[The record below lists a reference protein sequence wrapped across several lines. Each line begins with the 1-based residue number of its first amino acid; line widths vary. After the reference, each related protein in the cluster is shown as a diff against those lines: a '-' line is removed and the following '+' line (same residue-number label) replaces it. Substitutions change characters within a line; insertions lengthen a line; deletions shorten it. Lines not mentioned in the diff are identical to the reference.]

1 MRKKLNLGL
10 RYMKTYKARS
20 FAIILSMVLSVAM
33 IVGILTLTK
42 TEDMNSLQTMKY
54 NTGIYHTTFKDL
66 NEKQLKIIEN
76 SENLENVGAFN
87 FHGITTDKEKQS
99 VIMVNCNE
107 DYIISNSKLEKGRFA
122 KSRNEIVAE
131 EWVLKN
137 LGLEPKLNQTIKL
150 NIEDTN
156 KNVKDEEFKLVGI
169 IKDRPTEKQ
178 NGKMQMYLP
187 LQKNSE
193 HLEVG
198 LAFNEKIDIPAY
210 TLELAK
216 KANVDKDNISNSDDL
231 ITIARDAN
239 NVSLNTVLSAL
250 VISLI
255 CGVVVY
261 SIFNISMYKRFKE
274 YGILRAIGARN
285 FKVFKLIL
293 NELMTLSLIGIPIG
307 TVLGLVVSAIS
318 NKYASELKTNIA
330 LNGEIIK
337 LHMIYPIVEI
347 VLAILF
353 MVVILFLIAFFTYRK
368 INKLSI
374 IDVIKGNR
382 KSNNVKRNMITVK
395 TLRKYMKTYKAISL
409 KNILRNKKRCMM
421 IILSMSIC
429 GILFI
434 NSNYKSHLSQ
444 EDDVFIDR
452 DMYSNSDMRIDVYGS
467 ENQRGGLTKEDIK
480 KIENIDGVKEVVKSQ
495 IMNGRMVMDENDI
508 TNKGYFE
515 SINKSI
521 RGANMFKGYLVK
533 DKLNNELILKQ
544 NLRGYDDK
552 ALKGLN
558 NYLVE
563 GNIDIEKMK
572 NEDLAVIYIP
582 RVIEEKYEGE
592 TYYRTVDNGKPVT
605 DIKIGDT
612 VKVKFREDGKRPA
625 PEFYTLEDTDAKYIE
640 KEFKV
645 GAIVSYPFMAEDTYT
660 GDNGIDVIVSDNKFT
675 QDTGSEAYQ
684 AININ
689 LEQGAN
695 DKKIYDEI
703 LKTTIKVN
711 GAMARNIIE
720 EKENAAAMYEKS
732 RIYNA
737 AMVAVLFVITIV
749 NIVNNISQSILDRTN
764 EFGMLRAV
772 GLNNKDFKKM
782 IIFEGLIY
790 TVISSLIIIGV
801 SLVLNKMTYNS
812 FGLSKYGIE
821 FSIRYVDY
829 ILIIGLNALVGVL
842 TTYFPAKKLEKISVV
857 EMVNINE

>member
-10 RYMKTYKARS
+10 RYMQTYKARS

-54 NTGIYHTTFKDL
+54 NTGIYHTTFKNL
-66 NEKQLKIIEN
+66 NDKQLKIIEN
-76 SENLENVGAFN
+76 SGNLENVGAFN
-87 FHGITTDKEKQS
+87 FHGITTDKEKQN
-99 VIMVNCNE
+99 VIMLNCNE

-122 KSRNEIVAE
+122 KNKNEIVAE

-137 LGLEPKLNQTIKL
+137 LGLEPKLNQVIKL
-150 NIEDTN
+150 NIEDTS
-156 KNVKDEEFKLVGI
+156 KNIKDEEFKLVGI

-178 NGKMQMYLP
+178 IGKMQMYLP

-193 HLEVG
+193 NLEVG
-198 LAFNEKIDIPAY
+198 VAFNEKIDIPTY
-210 TLELAK
+210 ILELAK
-216 KANVDKDNISNSDDL
+216 KANVNKDNITSSEDL
-231 ITIARDAN
+231 ITISRDAN
-239 NVSLNTVLSAL
+239 NISLNIVLSAL

-255 CGVVVY
+255 CGIVVY

-285 FKVFKLIL
+285 FKVFRLIL

-307 TVLGLVVSAIS
+307 TVLGIIASTIS

-347 VLAILF
+347 ILAILF
-353 MVVILFLIAFFTYRK
+353 MSVILFLIAFFTYRK

-374 IDVIKGNR
+374 IDAIKGNR
-382 KSNNVKRNMITVK
+382 KSDNMKRNIITVK
-395 TLRKYMKTYKAISL
+395 TLRKYMKTYKTISF
-409 KNILRNKKRCMM
+409 KNIWRNKKRCIM

-434 NSNYKSHLSQ
+434 NSNYKSHLDQS
-444 EDDVFIDR
+444 DDFIVDR
-452 DMYSNSDMRIDVYGS
+452 SMFNNSDMRIDVYGTG
-467 ENQRGGLTKEDIK
+467 NQRGGLSKEDIN

-495 IMNGRMVMDENDI
+495 IMNGRMVMNEKDI
-508 TNKGYFE
+508 AIKGYFE
-515 SINKSI
+515 NINKSS
-521 RGANMFKGYLVK
+521 RGEGLFKGYLVK

-552 ALKGLN
+552 ALKELN

-563 GNIDIEKMK
+563 GSIDIERMK

-582 RVIEEKYEGE
+582 RVVDEKHGGKIEYNI
-592 TYYRTVDNGKPVT
+592 VDNGKPVA
-605 DIKIGDT
+605 DIKVGDT
-612 VKVKFREDGKRPA
+612 VKVKFREDGERSI
-625 PEFYTLEDTDAKYIE
+625 EFITLEDNDAKYIE

-645 GAIVSYPFMAEDTYT
+645 GAIVSYPFMAEDTYSS
-660 GDNGIDVIVSDNKFT
+660 DQCIDVIVSDNKFT
-675 QDTGSEAYQ
+675 KVTGSEDYQ

-689 LEQGAN
+689 LDKGVN
-695 DKKIYDEI
+695 DKKVYDEI

-711 GAMARNIIE
+711 GAMARNIME
-720 EKENAAAMYEKS
+720 EKANRDAMYEKS
-732 RIYNA
+732 RIYNSA
-737 AMVAVLFVITIV
+737 IVLVLFVIAIL

-790 TVISSLIIIGV
+790 TLISSLIIIVV

-812 FGLSKYGIE
+812 FEVSKYGID

-829 ILIIGLNALVGVL
+829 ILIIGINTLVGIL
-842 TTYFPAKKLEKISVV
+842 TTYLPAKRLEKISVV
-857 EMVNINE
+857 EMININE

>member
-20 FAIILSMVLSVAM
+20 FAIILSIVLSVAM

-66 NEKQLKIIEN
+66 NDKQLKIIEN

-107 DYIISNSKLEKGRFA
+107 DYIISNSRLEKGRFA
-122 KSRNEIVAE
+122 KARNEIVAE

-178 NGKMQMYLP
+178 IGKMQMYLP

-198 LAFNEKIDIPAY
+198 LAFNEKIDIPTY
-210 TLELAK
+210 ILELAK
-216 KANVDKDNISNSDDL
+216 KANVNKDNISSSDDL
-231 ITIARDAN
+231 ITISRDAN

-250 VISLI
+250 TISLI

-293 NELMTLSLIGIPIG
+293 NELMSLSLIGIPIG
-307 TVLGLVVSAIS
+307 IVLGLIVSAIS

-337 LHMIYPIVEI
+337 LHMIYPITEI
-347 VLAILF
+347 ILAILF
-353 MVVILFLIAFFTYRK
+353 MIVILLLIAFFTYRK

-374 IDVIKGNR
+374 IDAIKGNR
-382 KSNNVKRNMITVK
+382 KADNIKRNMITVK
-395 TLRKYMKTYKAISL
+395 ILRKYMKTYKAISF
-409 KNILRNKKRCMM
+409 KNILRNKKRCIM

-434 NSNYKSHLSQ
+434 NSNYKLHLSQ
-444 EDDVFIDR
+444 EDDFIIDR
-452 DMYSNSDMRIDVYGS
+452 AMYSNSDMRIDVYGT
-467 ENQRGGLTKEDIK
+467 ENQRGGLTKDDIN
-480 KIENIDGVKEVVKSQ
+480 KIENIAGVKEVVKSQ
-495 IMNGRMVMDENDI
+495 IMNGRMVMDEKDI

-515 SINKSI
+515 SENKSI
-521 RGANMFKGYLVK
+521 RGERLFKGYLVK

-552 ALKGLN
+552 ALKYLN

-572 NEDLAVIYIP
+572 NEDLAVVYIP
-582 RVIEEKYEGE
+582 RVTEEKHEGE
-592 TYYRTVDNGKPVT
+592 TYYETIDNGKPVA

-612 VKVKFREDGKRPA
+612 VKVKFREDGERPI
-625 PEFYTLEDTDAKYIE
+625 EFITLEDKDAKYIE

-660 GDNGIDVIVSDNKFT
+660 SDECIDVIVSDNKFK
-675 QDTGSEAYQ
+675 QITGSEAYQ

-695 DKKIYDEI
+695 DKKVYDEI

-720 EKENAAAMYEKS
+720 EKSNRDAMYEKS

-737 AMVAVLFVITIV
+737 GMVVVLFIIAIV

-790 TVISSLIIIGV
+790 TLISSLIIIGV

-812 FGLSKYGIE
+812 FGLSKYGID
-821 FSIRYVDY
+821 FSIRYMDY
-829 ILIIGLNALVGVL
+829 ILIIGLNTLVGVL
-842 TTYFPAKKLEKISVV
+842 TTYLPAKKLEKISVV

>member
-10 RYMKTYKARS
+10 RYMQTYKARS

-54 NTGIYHTTFKDL
+54 NTGIYHTTFKNL
-66 NEKQLKIIEN
+66 NDKQLKIIEN
-76 SENLENVGAFN
+76 SGNLENVGAFN
-87 FHGITTDKEKQS
+87 FHGITTDKEKQN
-99 VIMVNCNE
+99 VIMLNCNE

-122 KSRNEIVAE
+122 KNKNEIVAE

-137 LGLEPKLNQTIKL
+137 LGLEPKLNQVIKL
-150 NIEDTN
+150 NIEDTS
-156 KNVKDEEFKLVGI
+156 KNIKDEEFKLVGI

-178 NGKMQMYLP
+178 TGKMQMYLP
-187 LQKNSE
+187 LEKNSE

-198 LAFNEKIDIPAY
+198 LAFNEKIDIPTY
-210 TLELAK
+210 ISELAK
-216 KANVDKDNISNSDDL
+216 KANVNKDNITSSEDL
-231 ITIARDAN
+231 ITISRDAN
-239 NVSLNTVLSAL
+239 NISLNIVLSAL

-255 CGVVVY
+255 CGIVVY

-285 FKVFKLIL
+285 FKVFRLIL

-307 TVLGLVVSAIS
+307 TVLGIIASTIS

-347 VLAILF
+347 ILAILF
-353 MVVILFLIAFFTYRK
+353 MSVILFLIAFFTYRK

-374 IDVIKGNR
+374 IDAIKGNR
-382 KSNNVKRNMITVK
+382 KSDNMKRNIITVK
-395 TLRKYMKTYKAISL
+395 TLRKYMKTYKTISF
-409 KNILRNKKRCMM
+409 KNIWRNKKRCIM

-434 NSNYKSHLSQ
+434 NSNYKSHLDQS
-444 EDDVFIDR
+444 DDFIVDR
-452 DMYSNSDMRIDVYGS
+452 SMFNNSDMRIDVYGTG
-467 ENQRGGLTKEDIK
+467 NQRGGLSKEDIN

-495 IMNGRMVMDENDI
+495 IMNGRMVMNEKDI
-508 TNKGYFE
+508 AIKGYFE
-515 SINKSI
+515 NINKSS
-521 RGANMFKGYLVK
+521 RGEGLFKGYLVK

-552 ALKGLN
+552 ALKELN

-563 GNIDIEKMK
+563 GSIDIERMK

-582 RVIEEKYEGE
+582 RVVDEKHGGKIEYNI
-592 TYYRTVDNGKPVT
+592 VDNGKPVS
-605 DIKIGDT
+605 DIKVGDT
-612 VKVKFREDGKRPA
+612 VKVKFREDGKRSI
-625 PEFYTLEDTDAKYIE
+625 EFARLEDSGSKYIE

-645 GAIVSYPFMAEDTYT
+645 GAIVSYPFMAEDTYSS
-660 GDNGIDVIVSDNKFT
+660 DQCIDVIVSDNKFA
-675 QDTGSEAYQ
+675 QVTGGESYQ

-689 LEQGAN
+689 LDKGVN
-695 DKKIYDEI
+695 DKKVYDEI

-711 GAMARNIIE
+711 GAMARNIME
-720 EKENAAAMYEKS
+720 EKANRDAMYEKS

-737 AMVAVLFVITIV
+737 GMVAVLFIIAIV

-790 TVISSLIIIGV
+790 TVISSLIIIVV

-812 FGLSKYGIE
+812 FEVSKYGID

-829 ILIIGLNALVGVL
+829 ILIIIINTLVGIL
-842 TTYFPAKKLEKISVV
+842 TTYLPAKKLEKISVV

>member
-1 MRKKLNLGL
+1 MRKKINLGVK
-10 RYMKTYKARS
+10 YMKAYKARS
-20 FAIILSMVLSVAM
+20 FAIILSLVLSVAM

-54 NTGIYHTTFKDL
+54 NTGIYHTTFKNL
-66 NEKQLKIIEN
+66 SYEQFKIIKDN
-76 SENLENVGAFN
+76 SDAKNVGAFN
-87 FHGITTDKEKQS
+87 FHGITTDKETQY
-99 VIMVNCNE
+99 VIMLNCNE

-137 LGLEPKLNQTIKL
+137 LGLEPKVNQIIKL
-150 NIEDTN
+150 NIEDTS
-156 KNVKDEEFKLVGI
+156 KNIKDEEFKLVGI

-178 NGKMQMYLP
+178 IGKMQMYLP
-187 LQKNSE
+187 LQPNSE
-193 HLEVG
+193 NLEVEV
-198 LAFNEKIDIPAY
+198 AFNEKTNIQNQISD
-210 TLELAK
+210 LAK
-216 KANVDKDNISNSDDL
+216 KINVNEENISSYDDL
-231 ITIARDAN
+231 ITIANDAN
-239 NVSLNTVLSAL
+239 NVSLNTVSSAL
-250 VISLI
+250 AISLI

-274 YGILRAIGARN
+274 YGILRAIGVRN

-307 TVLGLVVSAIS
+307 TVLGIIVSAIS

-347 VLAILF
+347 ILAILF
-353 MVVILFLIAFFTYRK
+353 MIVILLLIAFFTYRK

-374 IDVIKGNR
+374 IDAIKGNR
-382 KSNNVKRNMITVK
+382 KSDNMKRNIITVK
-395 TLRKYMKTYKAISL
+395 TLRKYMKTYKAISF
-409 KNILRNKKRCMM
+409 KNIWRNKKRCIM

-434 NSNYKSHLSQ
+434 NSNYKSHLDQS
-444 EDDVFIDR
+444 DDFIVDR
-452 DMYSNSDMRIDVYGS
+452 FMFNNSDMRIDVYGTG
-467 ENQRGGLTKEDIK
+467 NQRVGLSKEDIN

-495 IMNGRMVMDENDI
+495 IMNGRMVMDEKDI
-508 TNKGYFE
+508 AIKGYFE
-515 SINKSI
+515 NINKSS
-521 RGANMFKGYLVK
+521 RGEGLFKGYLVK

-552 ALKGLN
+552 ALKELN

-563 GNIDIEKMK
+563 GSIDIERMK

-582 RVIEEKYEGE
+582 RVVDEKHGGKIEYNI
-592 TYYRTVDNGKPVT
+592 VDNGKPVS
-605 DIKIGDT
+605 DIKVGDT
-612 VKVKFREDGKRPA
+612 VKVKFREDGKRPI
-625 PEFYTLEDTDAKYIE
+625 EFITLKDNDAKYIE

-645 GAIVSYPFMAEDTYT
+645 GAIVSYPFMAEDTYSS
-660 GDNGIDVIVSDNKFT
+660 DKCIDVIVSDNKFT
-675 QDTGSEAYQ
+675 QVTGGESYQ

-689 LEQGAN
+689 LYKGAN
-695 DKKIYDEI
+695 DKKVYDEI

-720 EKENAAAMYEKS
+720 EKANRDAMYEKS

-737 AMVAVLFVITIV
+737 GMVVVLFIIAIV

-790 TVISSLIIIGV
+790 TLISSLIIIVV

-812 FGLSKYGIE
+812 FEVSKYGID
-821 FSIRYVDY
+821 FTIRYVDY
-829 ILIIGLNALVGVL
+829 ILIIGLNTLVGIL
-842 TTYFPAKKLEKISVV
+842 TTYLPAKRLEKISVV
-857 EMVNINE
+857 EMININE

>member
-10 RYMKTYKARS
+10 RYMQTYKARS

-42 TEDMNSLQTMKY
+42 IEDMNSLQTMKY
-54 NTGIYHTTFKDL
+54 NTGIYHTTFKNL
-66 NEKQLKIIEN
+66 NDKQLKIIEN
-76 SENLENVGAFN
+76 SGNLENVGAFN
-87 FHGITTDKEKQS
+87 FHGITTGKEKQN
-99 VIMVNCNE
+99 VIMLNCNE

-122 KSRNEIVAE
+122 KNKNEIVAE

-137 LGLEPKLNQTIKL
+137 LGLEPKLNQVIKL
-150 NIEDTN
+150 NIEDTS
-156 KNVKDEEFKLVGI
+156 KNIKDEEFKLVGI

-178 NGKMQMYLP
+178 IGKMQMYLP

-193 HLEVG
+193 NLEVG
-198 LAFNEKIDIPAY
+198 VAFNEKIDIPTY
-210 TLELAK
+210 ILELAK
-216 KANVDKDNISNSDDL
+216 KANVNKDNITSSEDL
-231 ITIARDAN
+231 ITISRDAN
-239 NVSLNTVLSAL
+239 NISLNIVLSAL

-255 CGVVVY
+255 CGIVVY

-285 FKVFKLIL
+285 FKVFRLIL

-307 TVLGLVVSAIS
+307 TVLGIIASTIS

-347 VLAILF
+347 VLTTLF
-353 MVVILFLIAFFTYRK
+353 MIIILLLIAFFTYRK

-374 IDVIKGNR
+374 IDAIKGNR
-382 KSNNVKRNMITVK
+382 KSDNMKRNIITVN
-395 TLRKYMKTYKAISL
+395 TLRKYMKTYKAISF
-409 KNILRNKKRCMM
+409 KNIWRNKKRCIM

-434 NSNYKSHLSQ
+434 NSNYKSHLDQS
-444 EDDVFIDR
+444 DDFIVDR
-452 DMYSNSDMRIDVYGS
+452 SMFNNSDMRIDVYGTG
-467 ENQRGGLTKEDIK
+467 NQRGGLSKEDIN

-495 IMNGRMVMDENDI
+495 IMNGRMVMDEKDI
-508 TNKGYFE
+508 AIKGYFE
-515 SINKSI
+515 NINKSS
-521 RGANMFKGYLVK
+521 RGEGLFKGYLVK

-552 ALKGLN
+552 ALKELN

-563 GNIDIEKMK
+563 GSIDIERMK

-582 RVIEEKYEGE
+582 RVVDEKHGGKIEYNI
-592 TYYRTVDNGKPVT
+592 VDNGKPVS
-605 DIKIGDT
+605 DIKVGDT
-612 VKVKFREDGKRPA
+612 VKVKFREDGKRPI
-625 PEFYTLEDTDAKYIE
+625 EFITLEDNDAKYIE

-645 GAIVSYPFMAEDTYT
+645 GAIVSYPFMAEDTYSS
-660 GDNGIDVIVSDNKFT
+660 DQCIDVIVSDNKFT
-675 QDTGSEAYQ
+675 QVTGSEDYQ

-689 LEQGAN
+689 LDKGVN
-695 DKKIYDEI
+695 DKKVYDEI

-711 GAMARNIIE
+711 GAMARNIME
-720 EKENAAAMYEKS
+720 EKANRDAMYEKS

-737 AMVAVLFVITIV
+737 GMVVVLFIIAIV

-764 EFGMLRAV
+764 EFGMLRAI

-790 TVISSLIIIGV
+790 TVISSLIIIVV

-812 FGLSKYGIE
+812 FEVSKYGID

-829 ILIIGLNALVGVL
+829 ILIIGINTLVGIL
-842 TTYFPAKKLEKISVV
+842 TTYLPAKKLEKISVV

>member
-10 RYMKTYKARS
+10 RYMQTYKARS

-54 NTGIYHTTFKDL
+54 NTGIYHTTFKNL
-66 NEKQLKIIEN
+66 NDKQLKIIEN
-76 SENLENVGAFN
+76 SGNLENVGAFN
-87 FHGITTDKEKQS
+87 FHGITTDKEKQN
-99 VIMVNCNE
+99 VIMLNCNE

-122 KSRNEIVAE
+122 KNKNEIVAE

-137 LGLEPKLNQTIKL
+137 LGLEPKLNQVIKL
-150 NIEDTN
+150 NIEDTS
-156 KNVKDEEFKLVGI
+156 KNIKDEEFKLVGI

-178 NGKMQMYLP
+178 IGKMQMYLP

-193 HLEVG
+193 NLEVG
-198 LAFNEKIDIPAY
+198 VAFNEKIDIPIY
-210 TLELAK
+210 IEELAK
-216 KANVDKDNISNSDDL
+216 KANVNKDNISSLDDL
-231 ITIARDAN
+231 ITISRDAN
-239 NVSLNTVLSAL
+239 NVSLNTALSAL

-285 FKVFKLIL
+285 FKVFRLIL

-307 TVLGLVVSAIS
+307 TVLGIIASTIS

-337 LHMIYPIVEI
+337 LHMIYPITEI
-347 VLAILF
+347 VLTILF
-353 MVVILFLIAFFTYRK
+353 MIIILLLIAFFTYRK

-374 IDVIKGNR
+374 IDAIKGNR
-382 KSNNVKRNMITVK
+382 KSDNMKRNIITVK
-395 TLRKYMKTYKAISL
+395 TLRKYMKTYKAISF
-409 KNILRNKKRCMM
+409 KNIWRNKKRCIM

-434 NSNYKSHLSQ
+434 NSNYKSHLDQS
-444 EDDVFIDR
+444 DDFIVDR
-452 DMYSNSDMRIDVYGS
+452 SMFNNSDMRIDLYGTG
-467 ENQRGGLTKEDIK
+467 NQRGGLSKEDVN

-495 IMNGRMVMDENDI
+495 IMNGRMVMDEKDI
-508 TNKGYFE
+508 AIKGYFE
-515 SINKSI
+515 NINKSS
-521 RGANMFKGYLVK
+521 RGEGLFKGYLVK

-552 ALKGLN
+552 ALKELN

-563 GNIDIEKMK
+563 GSIDIERMK

-582 RVIEEKYEGE
+582 RVVDEKHGGKIEYNI
-592 TYYRTVDNGKPVT
+592 VDNGKPVS
-605 DIKIGDT
+605 DIKVGDT
-612 VKVKFREDGKRPA
+612 VKVKFREDGKRPI
-625 PEFYTLEDTDAKYIE
+625 EFITLEDNDAKYIE

-645 GAIVSYPFMAEDTYT
+645 GAIVSYPFMAEDTYSS
-660 GDNGIDVIVSDNKFT
+660 DQCIDVIVSDNKFT
-675 QDTGSEAYQ
+675 QVTGSEDYQ

-689 LEQGAN
+689 LDKGVN
-695 DKKIYDEI
+695 DKKVYDEI

-711 GAMARNIIE
+711 GAMARNIME
-720 EKENAAAMYEKS
+720 EKANRDAMYEKS

-737 AMVAVLFVITIV
+737 GMVVVLFIIAIV

-790 TVISSLIIIGV
+790 TLISSLIIIVV

-812 FGLSKYGIE
+812 FEVSKYGID
-821 FSIRYVDY
+821 FTIRYVDY
-829 ILIIGLNALVGVL
+829 ILIIGLNTLVGIL
-842 TTYFPAKKLEKISVV
+842 TTYVPAKRLEKISVV
-857 EMVNINE
+857 EMININE